1 MEFVLKGMKKGRK
14 GWVIVSDAYSKNVC
28 VPSGI
33 ISSVLLLRK
42 LWFKEVTICPEC
54 KLCKHN
60 AQTGAKAEE
69 TGKQASR
76 KCCGEA
82 GDDLCLRLFDCSNEY
97 LEQNSELGRGH
108 RRKTKKSNGSLEN
121 QLEVQGK

>member
-1 MEFVLKGMKKGRK
+1 MEFVLKGIKKGRK

-54 KLCKHN
+54 KL
-60 AQTGAKAEE
+60 
-69 TGKQASR
+69 
-76 KCCGEA
+76 
-82 GDDLCLRLFDCSNEY
+82 
-97 LEQNSELGRGH
+97 
-108 RRKTKKSNGSLEN
+108 
-121 QLEVQGK
+121 